1 MAMSSPGN
9 DDFEIN
15 LERVQTKLSA
25 KGGRKARRKCEN
37 KEVTEL
43 SKWTDKM
50 RRESQAAKTPM

>member
-37 KEVTEL
+37 KQGTKL
-43 SKWTDKM
+43 RQWTVQK
-50 RRESQAAKTPM
+50 RLESQAAETPM